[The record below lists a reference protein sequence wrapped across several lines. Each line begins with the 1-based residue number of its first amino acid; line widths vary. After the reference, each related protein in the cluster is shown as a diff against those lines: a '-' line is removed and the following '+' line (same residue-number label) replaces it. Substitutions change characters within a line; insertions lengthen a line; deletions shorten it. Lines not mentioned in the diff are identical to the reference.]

1 MAGTETL
8 NEREE
13 ERNREVHRQT
23 DGDTNTLYAG
33 TQLQRKYITIG

>member
-23 DGDTNTLYAG
+23 DGNTKTLYTG
-33 TQLQRKYITIG
+33 IQVRGKSTSR